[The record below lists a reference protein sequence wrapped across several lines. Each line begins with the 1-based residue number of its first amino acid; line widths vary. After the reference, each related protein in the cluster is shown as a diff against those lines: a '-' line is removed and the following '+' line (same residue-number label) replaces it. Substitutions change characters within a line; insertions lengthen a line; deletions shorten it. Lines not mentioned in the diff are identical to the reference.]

1 MKKILIPLVA
11 LSLCAWV
18 SVSFVNTSFND
29 TKKNINFLDVN
40 LVCGAAPNIG
50 CGSRSRPI
58 LVDLEKEKSIEEA
71 WLNRKGTVVAV
82 VWEEATQPDIN
93 ALTSIFKK
101 HNKEFTVLEGK
112 ALKEQ
117 LKSFKTDKWY
127 KGTDVN
133 ELSNEEA
140 GVIASKLINPL
151 VEDEILSK
159 EDAPKLFKE
168 VEAFIQNEFMVLE
181 DVSLLKDRAYWQR
194 WEKAFTEMGEKY
206 VGKGNMPELQ
216 MCGPKSSCK
225 KEKRCSSTKKS
236 CCSKSKI
243 N

>member
-11 LSLCAWV
+11 LYLCAWV

-133 ELSNEEA
+133 ERHE
-140 GVIASKLINPL
+140 
-151 VEDEILSK
+151 
-159 EDAPKLFKE
+159 
-168 VEAFIQNEFMVLE
+168 
-181 DVSLLKDRAYWQR
+181 RH
-194 WEKAFTEMGEKY
+194 T
-206 VGKGNMPELQ
+206 
-216 MCGPKSSCK
+216 
-225 KEKRCSSTKKS
+225 
-236 CCSKSKI
+236 
-243 N
+243 

>member
-93 ALTSIFKK
+93 ALTSI
-101 HNKEFTVLEGK
+101 
-112 ALKEQ
+112 
-117 LKSFKTDKWY
+117 S
-127 KGTDVN
+127 
-133 ELSNEEA
+133 
-140 GVIASKLINPL
+140 
-151 VEDEILSK
+151 
-159 EDAPKLFKE
+159 
-168 VEAFIQNEFMVLE
+168 
-181 DVSLLKDRAYWQR
+181 VSYTHLTLPTNAC
-194 WEKAFTEMGEKY
+194 
-206 VGKGNMPELQ
+206 V
-216 MCGPKSSCK
+216 
-225 KEKRCSSTKKS
+225 
-236 CCSKSKI
+236 
-243 N
+243 